1 VTKVVFWSSDS
12 LRPDGKVTE
21 VVFWSSDFL
30 SSVRPSVLLL
40 LETRLQCCCSVS
52 SSSCSSLA
60 QLRGL
65 WARERVTTVK
75 SFKKECCGS
84 LSNCR
89 ASIDA
94 EWVVIWSSP
103 EHIKEGKKA
112 TESGVIGG
120 EGGRIE
126 DKQRSCWE

>member
-1 VTKVVFWSSDS
+1 VTEVVFWSSES
-12 LRPDGKVTE
+12 LGPDGKVTE

-30 SSVRPSVLLL
+30 RQSDKVTEGVFWLSDFLRPSVLLL
-40 LETRLQCCCSVS
+40 LETRLQCCSVYS
-52 SSSCSSLA
+52 SSRSSLA

-65 WARERVTTVK
+65 WARERVTTVE

-94 EWVVIWSSP
+94 EWVVIWSSRAYQG
-103 EHIKEGKKA
+103 GKK
-112 TESGVIGG
+112 
-120 EGGRIE
+120 
-126 DKQRSCWE
+126 KQQKVE